1 MRSAYRVLA
10 LYTILFLFYSC
21 SSNKGFIPYEGLK
34 GKPTHVK
41 ILDFDLFP
49 ENSTQEPKLQSW
61 EFYEFDKIGRKI
73 SYQVFRS
80 DSTPVTGG
88 SRYYYSNKGPIQYQ
102 ENFDL
107 KGNIQSRTDFTYD
120 KKGRLLKSGTVAGGK
135 ETSVKEISYD
145 PKKPISNTKIT
156 YNGKAVVQNSVNS
169 LDKKGRIVLMTDY
182 LPNGDL
188 KGKLGY
194 AYDKKGNE
202 ILQDW
207 YNSEGKLFQY
217 FQKTFNERNEE
228 ILNERFE
235 MIADT
240 PVKTSETRY
249 EYLYDS
255 LGNQSQVSVIAG
267 GKTYLKKVVIIY

>member
-1 MRSAYRVLA
+1 MRSAYRVLTFH
-10 LYTILFLFYSC
+10 TILFFFYSC

-34 GKPTHVK
+34 GKPTHVR
-41 ILDFDLFP
+41 ILDFDPFP

-80 DSTPVTGG
+80 DSTPINGG

-102 ENFDL
+102 EKFDL
-107 KGNIQSRTDFTYD
+107 KGDIKSRTEFTYD
-120 KKGRLLKSGTVAGGK
+120 KKGRLLKSRTVAGGK

-145 PKKPISNTKIT
+145 PKEPISNTKII

-169 LDKKGRIVLMTDY
+169 LDEKGRIVLMTDY

-194 AYDKKGNE
+194 AYDNNGNE
-202 ILQDW
+202 ILQEW
-207 YNSEGKLFQY
+207 YNSEGRLFQY
-217 FQKTFNERNEE
+217 FKKFYNERNEE
-228 ILNERFE
+228 ILHERFE
-235 MIADT
+235 MIAGK

-255 LGNQSQVSVIAG
+255 LGNQSQVSVMAG
-267 GKTYLKKVVIIY
+267 GKIFLKKVVINY